1 MDAVKVMRSFL
12 TKYLLLLAV
21 NRIKVDLLG
30 EEFNTPDIYVDAFFM
45 AVIIEVIWRTSKKK
59 KQLQ

>member
-21 NRIKVDLLG
+21 NRIKVDLLR

-45 AVIIEVIWRTSKKK
+45 AVFIEVIWRTSKKK

>member
-1 MDAVKVMRSFL
+1 MRSFL

-45 AVIIEVIWRTSKKK
+45 AVFIEVIWRTSKKK